1 MKQKYCAW
9 NLKILLFF
17 FFLERSTKSI
27 NKRFKKQFKL
37 CVHIKGLHAVQL
49 VSIDRSKVCK
59 SKSGEKGHKLNTV
72 WFHDGLRYQELK
84 HRVASFLLRHIR
96 VHGHL
101 HYSWWHPFHRLLSH
115 TVLFALKT
123 LSAPAI
129 IAIVTREL
137 NPKLSGSFHTLTITV
152 HWSWHAQD
160 CHQTLGQRWLDKE
173 DSFINTTALRE
184 KPQSWPLMIKTF
196 TWHSHG
202 FLIAFKKWHKKGW
215 RYSLCLLH
223 SAADFFYAFL
233 TVVNPVLTHC
243 ALMLFYRN
251 IPNSHSR

>member
-1 MKQKYCAW
+1 MVPWWFKVSRIKTQSRKFSFKTYPGARSPS
-9 NLKILLFF
+9 LL
-17 FFLERSTKSI
+17 
-27 NKRFKKQFKL
+27 
-37 CVHIKGLHAVQL
+37 L
-49 VSIDRSKVCK
+49 V
-59 SKSGEKGHKLNTV
+59 T
-72 WFHDGLRYQELK
+72 
-84 HRVASFLLRHIR
+84 SFPQVI
-96 VHGHL
+96 V
-101 HYSWWHPFHRLLSH
+101 H

-152 HWSWHAQD
+152 HWSWHAQG

-223 SAADFFYAFL
+223 SAADFFLRLFNCCQSC
-233 TVVNPVLTHC
+233 TDC